1 MSEKAA
7 LPISKGLTSC
17 MRGPRPLRNEIA
29 NTPDF
34 WSIIRGLHAIPAAS
48 GTVFEI
54 LMAIMLDEPS
64 AITADNYEFAIQ
76 ALNDFANAGSAGAV
90 VEQKRDRNIRRLK
103 AIKSI
108 EPR

>member
-1 MSEKAA
+1 
-7 LPISKGLTSC
+7 

-34 WSIIRGLHAIPAAS
+34 WSIIRGLHTIPAAA
-48 GTVFEI
+48 GTVFDI
-54 LMAIMLDEPS
+54 LMGIMVDKPS
-64 AITADNYEFAIQ
+64 AITADNYEFAIE
-76 ALNDFANAGSAGAV
+76 ALNGFATAGSAGAV
-90 VEQKRDRNIRRLK
+90 VEQKRDRTIRRSK